1 MLRCLKGND
10 LQRHNGRVLLYETF
24 SVATIYPR
32 GPRGQNSATCHKDQS
47 DQNLT
52 SSSYGQ
58 ATDIDFSITPR
69 LGWRS
74 SVSRHHGAC
83 SCSGGFNLNLTII
96 SNYQGAILP
105 LLPSL
110 RLRRAVPRKVVTCS
124 TGDQIGY
131 SQTRASNEGLH
142 EVGNHGEGPY

>member
-1 MLRCLKGND
+1 MAKQLN
-10 LQRHNGRVLLYETF
+10 
-24 SVATIYPR
+24 
-32 GPRGQNSATCHKDQS
+32 
-47 DQNLT
+47 
-52 SSSYGQ
+52 
-58 ATDIDFSITPR
+58 IDFSITPR